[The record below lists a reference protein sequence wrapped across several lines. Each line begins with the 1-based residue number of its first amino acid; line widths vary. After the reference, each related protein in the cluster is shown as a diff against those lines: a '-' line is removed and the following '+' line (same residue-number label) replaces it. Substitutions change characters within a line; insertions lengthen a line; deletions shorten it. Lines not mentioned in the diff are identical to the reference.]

1 MVLLKVRK
9 DHFLIWVVDMGALD
23 SIRQKIQQEAMAAI
37 TEAESKGKIATE
49 NNVHSF
55 YSSSGTGRYKRTG
68 QLGNSTKSTGVSGG
82 GNHYTARIYLDVA
95 GTSYKVPNPAF
106 DPPYASYFSSQ
117 EVFDAA
123 EAGGAHIAG
132 KPGFWAKS
140 EKEIEQALYEAA
152 GRHFS

>member
-1 MVLLKVRK
+1 
-9 DHFLIWVVDMGALD
+9 MGALD
-23 SIRQKIQQEAMAAI
+23 SIRQKLQSEALAAI
-37 TEAESKGKIATE
+37 TEAEQKGKLQTE

-68 QLGNSTKSTGVSGG
+68 QLGDSTESTGVSGG

-117 EVFDAA
+117 QVFDAA

-140 EKEIEQALYEAA
+140 EKEIEQALYDAVSK
-152 GRHFS
+152 HFG